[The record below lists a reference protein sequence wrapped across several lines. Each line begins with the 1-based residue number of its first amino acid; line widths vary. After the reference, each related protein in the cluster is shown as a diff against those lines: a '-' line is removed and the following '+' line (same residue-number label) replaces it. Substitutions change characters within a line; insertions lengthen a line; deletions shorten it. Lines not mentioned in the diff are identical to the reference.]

1 VNLPRFAFTASGD
14 LTATAIAEDSRGNTY
29 LTGSVTGNAFSAT
42 AGAVQSQNA
51 GGTCIGGGS
60 GIGPPI
66 PLPCK
71 NAFVIKLNSSG
82 ALVFATYLGGTGNAV
97 ASTIAVDSEENVYV
111 SGTVSSGACQ
121 AGAFPVT
128 AGAAFGSSGFS
139 CSFITK
145 LDAAGGKLLYSTLIP
160 GAALASIAVDNAGE
174 VFFTGG
180 WSGESQ
186 YGSQFPATVG
196 TYQAS
201 PASSAGATVVGK
213 LNASGS
219 ALIYATYLSG
229 TLGPSNG
236 VSIAIDVAG
245 NAFVAGTDE
254 GSDFPATAGQFST
267 SLPYL
272 ANVYLAKLNP
282 SGSDL
287 VYSTLLGP
295 ASALAMKVAPQ
306 GDIYVGC
313 GPAAADF
320 PATGGGFGVAAP
332 AGGAGDF
339 LLHIAADGSTVL
351 SSLYVPF
358 ALTQGGGALDV
369 DAAGNAYIVGN
380 ADSSLQTSV
389 GAFQPVYS
397 GSGPYDTAI
406 AKIAPDGVV
415 TGVTNFGPG
424 GADSLATI
432 AAMRDGSVVVAGLT
446 GSVDFLGVTASASG
460 NFFFAANLFP
470 AVTIENSASYVANT
484 VAPGEMVSI
493 QGYGMGPSSGL
504 VSSQVMELSGV
515 TVYFNDLS
523 APITYAQANQI
534 NVQAPW
540 EIAGQ
545 TTAQLRV
552 VFNGVQVGS
561 AVVPVAAS
569 APGVFFINNSDGSR
583 NSPSNPAHAGDYVA
597 VYGTGGGETS
607 PAGVT
612 GGSWPL
618 SPLSSLTQP
627 VAVAIGGEA
636 AAVLYAGSAPTR
648 NSGYFQ
654 INVRVPSDLTSA
666 AQALCVT
673 VGGVTSAPAPIS
685 IQ

>member
-1 VNLPRFAFTASGD
+1 
-14 LTATAIAEDSRGNTY
+14 
-29 LTGSVTGNAFSAT
+29 
-42 AGAVQSQNA
+42 
-51 GGTCIGGGS
+51 
-60 GIGPPI
+60 
-66 PLPCK
+66 
-71 NAFVIKLNSSG
+71 
-82 ALVFATYLGGTGNAV
+82 
-97 ASTIAVDSEENVYV
+97 
-111 SGTVSSGACQ
+111 
-121 AGAFPVT
+121 
-128 AGAAFGSSGFS
+128 
-139 CSFITK
+139 
-145 LDAAGGKLLYSTLIP
+145 
-160 GAALASIAVDNAGE
+160 
-174 VFFTGG
+174 
-180 WSGESQ
+180 
-186 YGSQFPATVG
+186 
-196 TYQAS
+196 
-201 PASSAGATVVGK
+201 
-213 LNASGS
+213 
-219 ALIYATYLSG
+219 
-229 TLGPSNG
+229 
-236 VSIAIDVAG
+236 
-245 NAFVAGTDE
+245 
-254 GSDFPATAGQFST
+254 
-267 SLPYL
+267 
-272 ANVYLAKLNP
+272 
-282 SGSDL
+282 
-287 VYSTLLGP
+287 
-295 ASALAMKVAPQ
+295 
-306 GDIYVGC
+306 
-313 GPAAADF
+313 
-320 PATGGGFGVAAP
+320 
-332 AGGAGDF
+332 
-339 LLHIAADGSTVL
+339 
-351 SSLYVPF
+351 
-358 ALTQGGGALDV
+358 
-369 DAAGNAYIVGN
+369 
-380 ADSSLQTSV
+380 
-389 GAFQPVYS
+389 
-397 GSGPYDTAI
+397 
-406 AKIAPDGVV
+406 
-415 TGVTNFGPG
+415 
-424 GADSLATI
+424 
-432 AAMRDGSVVVAGLT
+432 MRDGSVVVAGLT

-552 VFNGVQVGS
+552 VFNGVQAGS